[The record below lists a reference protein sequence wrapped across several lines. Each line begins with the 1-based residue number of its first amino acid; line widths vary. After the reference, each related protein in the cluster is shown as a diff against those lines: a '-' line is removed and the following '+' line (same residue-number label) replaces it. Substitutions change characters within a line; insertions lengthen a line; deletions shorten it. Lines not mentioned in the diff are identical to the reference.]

1 MKAILFDREQVDHL
15 DDLPKQPDRLDGSKL
30 LWVDVD
36 RGNGESA
43 AKITSVFEL
52 DDETCERLASSSGRA
67 HFHDYGRYMHMTTYS
82 PGEKEDEDL
91 IALEC
96 VVGKNWVITA
106 HDRPIPVLQEFSD
119 RVSGSGDTGVLDGP
133 AFLATLLEWVLGA
146 YSEAFERVEE
156 RLEEFDVQAMRGEG
170 KPEDDVERLVAARR
184 EVGIL
189 RRALGAHRSALTAL
203 THPELEALGNDASGE
218 RFESLLRRFEATV
231 QEARDA
237 RESTVGSFDVLIA
250 RTGHRTNDIMKVLT
264 LTLRHPAAR
273 RADRRTDGH
282 ELQGWALRGDVALL
296 PGHRLRPRSCRR
308 DAHRRKTPRLDLADE
323 VLAQVRARAFVRR
336 AGGPIRC
343 AACHREATRRWR
355 ADHRDEINEARRVV
369 PRFVYDPVSRRTV
382 PNPSP

>member
-1 MKAILFDREQVDHL
+1 MVERRGWDLNPRTALRRSAVFKTAPFDRSGTPPWRYSSGIQRAVDAPAGWVGAGGASGDRIVKAILFDREEVDHL
-15 DDLPKQPDRLDGSKL
+15 DDLPKQPDRLNGSKL

-36 RGNGESA
+36 RGSGESA

-82 PGEKEDEDL
+82 PSEEEEDEDDL

-106 HDRPIPVLQEFSD
+106 HDRPIPVLEEFSD

-146 YSEAFERVEE
+146 YSQAFERVEE

-170 KPEDDVERLVAARR
+170 KPEEGIERLVAARR
-184 EVGIL
+184 EVGVL
-189 RRALGAHRSALTAL
+189 RRALAAHRSALTAL
-203 THPELEALGNDASGE
+203 THPELEALGSDASGE

-264 LTLRHPAAR
+264 LTS
-273 RADRRTDGH
+273 
-282 ELQGWALRGDVALL
+282 VILL
-296 PGHRLRPRSCRR
+296 PGALIAGLMGMNFKVGLFEVTWPFYMVIALVAAIAIVTLTIAKLR
-308 DAHRRKTPRLDLADE
+308 DW
-323 VLAQVRARAFVRR
+323 
-336 AGGPIRC
+336 I
-343 AACHREATRRWR
+343 
-355 ADHRDEINEARRVV
+355 
-369 PRFVYDPVSRRTV
+369 
-382 PNPSP
+382 